1 MFVCY
6 KLYPPNADA
15 NAMLCIS
22 ILLTSH
28 LAAMVSPHQLLP
40 EFILSQLHTSAQM
53 SLCET

>member
-22 ILLTSH
+22 ILLTSY